1 MGAELQIGTDPTTWY
16 FESAQ
21 YGKVAAELAQAGNPF
36 AVEVF
41 SPLQGRLVLNPLTAG
56 SVALTNPV
64 DPIGWNPNGA
74 FLAKSPGVY
83 VASAAGPHK
92 SLPGYV
98 LAPGY
103 SLQALEEELI
113 VAMTG
118 KTILSVTLD
127 AGLGGGVLALNGA
140 TLSYAVLCLPKP
152 AS

>member
-1 MGAELQIGTDPTTWY
+1 VATELRIGTDPTTWY

-21 YGKVAAELAQAGNPF
+21 YDTVAARLAQPGDPF
-36 AVEVF
+36 VVKVF
-41 SPLQGRLVLNPLTAG
+41 SPLEGRLVLNPLAAG
-56 SVALTNPV
+56 SVAVTRTI

-83 VASAAGPHK
+83 VPSARGPHK

-103 SLQALEEELI
+103 NLDALETEI
-113 VAMTG
+113 IKAMTD
-118 KTILSVTLD
+118 KTTLTITLEV
-127 AGLGGGVLALNGA
+127 GTGGGVLALDGA
-140 TLSYAVLCLPKP
+140 TLSYVVLCLPKP

>member
-1 MGAELQIGTDPTTWY
+1 VAAELRIGTDPTTWY
-16 FESAQ
+16 FESDQ
-21 YGKVAAELAQAGNPF
+21 YDTVAARLAPPGKPF
-36 AVEVF
+36 VVDVF
-41 SPLQGRLVLNPLTAG
+41 SPLEGRLVLNPLAAG
-56 SVALTNPV
+56 SVAVTNPI

-83 VASAAGPHK
+83 VPSASGPHT

-103 SLQALEEELI
+103 KLEALETEIIE
-113 VAMTG
+113 AMTG
-118 KTILSVTLD
+118 KTMLTVTLEV
-127 AGLGGGVLALNGA
+127 GLRGGVLALNGA